1 MAPKICN
8 YGQNTIILP
17 GIFTSPI
24 MNLNLLKKALPHLIA
39 IVIFLIVAVVYCR
52 PALEGKV
59 VFQHDMLGYK
69 GMAQQS
75 FEYKEKYGHF
85 PLWTESMFSGM
96 PAYNIAMDSKSK
108 ISIGWLSYILTWGLP
123 KPISFF
129 FLACVCFYILTLVL
143 RINSWIG
150 ILSALA
156 YAWST
161 YDPII
166 VVVGHE
172 TKMMAIAY
180 APGVIAGLLMI
191 FQRKWLLGAA
201 LLTCFFSFQVGTQ
214 HLQIVYYTLISAGLL
229 TLFYLVY
236 SWQQKQIKDALIG
249 VVIAAVSG
257 AIGFATFAVSNLPVQ
272 ELAKETMRGGRT
284 ELTGASNTNK
294 YISNNGLSKDYAFGW
309 SYGIAETFTLIAPEA
324 FGGGSSGK
332 EITGNSKFVDKMTE
346 AGVPE
351 DNALQ
356 MANGYAYWGAQP
368 FTAGPVYL
376 GAVCCFLFFL
386 GLVFVKGWQKWW
398 LLSVAL
404 TGILLAWGKNFPAL
418 NYFLFDHLPFY
429 NKFRAPALA
438 LVMPQ
443 FAFPLLGALGLN
455 QLLTGG
461 ESKEAVWKKFKMSLF
476 ITAGVLVL
484 LIGFY
489 FMADYKG
496 VNDAGLRDN
505 YTNGMLQ
512 QMSRGK
518 QPTPE
523 MQQQAREFGSSLI
536 KGLQSDRQSI
546 FGGDLLRSL
555 ALITAAVVLIGLY
568 LKDKFKQAILLGGL
582 ILLSSYDLLSVGR
595 RYLNEDSFA
604 DVSDFE
610 ASLAPTAAD
619 MKIKSDPEKNF
630 RVFDQS
636 AGDPFQDSRAS
647 YHHNSVGGYHP
658 AKLGLYQDL
667 IEHQLTKGNMMTFN
681 MLNTKYFIQRNPSTG
696 QSEALLNSNAFGPC
710 WLVQHIHYVKDG
722 NEEMKALDSLNTRD
736 TAIVQEKYRSAVKF
750 EPVPDSGASIRLIEN
765 LNDKI
770 TYKFSARTNQ
780 FAVFSEV
787 YYDKGWNVFLDGNK
801 TDYCKVDYILRG
813 MSVPAGEHTIEF
825 RFEPHSYELGDSL
838 GVWTSILA
846 YLLVIT
852 AIAAE
857 WRKRRQNMP
866 EKTHKEK
873 SRQEKNPQV

>member
-1 MAPKICN
+1 
-8 YGQNTIILP
+8 
-17 GIFTSPI
+17 
-24 MNLNLLKKALPHLIA
+24 MNRNLFKAALPHIIA
-39 IVIFLIVAVVYCR
+39 VGIFLIVAVVYCK
-52 PALEGKV
+52 PALDGKV

-69 GMAQQS
+69 GMVQQS
-75 FEYKEKYGHF
+75 LEYKDKYGHF

-96 PAYNIAMDSKSK
+96 PAYNIAMEAKYK
-108 ISIGWLSYILTWGLP
+108 LSIGYLSYVLTWGLP

-129 FLACVCFYILTLVL
+129 FLACVCFYILTQVL
-143 RINSWIG
+143 RISPWIG
-150 ILSALA
+150 ILSAMA

-172 TKMMAIAY
+172 TKMLAIAY
-180 APGVIAGLLMI
+180 APGVIAGLLVI
-191 FQRKWLLGAA
+191 FRGRYLLGAA
-201 LLTCFFSFQVGTQ
+201 LLTSFFSFQVGTQ
-214 HLQIVYYTLISAGLL
+214 HLQVVYYTLISAGLL
-229 TLFYLVY
+229 TLFFLVN
-236 SWQQKQIKDALIG
+236 SWQQGQLKNGLIG
-249 VVIAAVSG
+249 VGIAIICG
-257 AIGFATFAVSNLPVQ
+257 GIGFATLAVANLPVQ

-309 SYGIAETFTLIAPEA
+309 SYGIGETLTLIAPEA

-346 AGVPE
+346 VGVPE

-368 FTAGPVYL
+368 FTNGPVYL

-398 LLSVAL
+398 LVSVAVV
-404 TGILLAWGKNFPAL
+404 GILLAWGKNFSAL

-429 NKFRAPALA
+429 NKFRAPAMA
-438 LVMPQ
+438 LVLPQ

-461 ESKEAVWKKFKMSLF
+461 ESKEAVWKKFRKVVF
-476 ITAGVLVL
+476 ITAGVLVV

-496 VNDAGLRDN
+496 VNDTGLRDN
-505 YTNGMLQ
+505 YSNALLQ
-512 QMSRGK
+512 QLARGQ

-523 MQQQAREFGSSLI
+523 MQQQARDFGNAII

-546 FGGDLLRSL
+546 FGGDLLRTFL
-555 ALITAAVVLIGLY
+555 LIAAAVVLVGLY
-568 LKDKFKQAILLGGL
+568 LKDKFRQGILLGAL

-595 RYLNEDSFA
+595 RYLNEESFA
-604 DVSDFE
+604 EPADFE

-619 MKIKSDPEKNF
+619 MKIKSDPDKNF

-647 YHHNSVGGYHP
+647 YHHNSVGGYSP

-667 IEHQLTKGNMMTFN
+667 IEHQLTKGNMMVFN
-681 MLNTKYFIQRNPSTG
+681 MLNTRYFIQRNPSTG
-696 QSEALLNSNAFGPC
+696 QSDAMLNANAFGPC
-710 WLVQHIHYVKDG
+710 WLVKNIHYVKDG

-736 TAIVQEKYRSAVKF
+736 TAIVQEKYRALVKG
-750 EPVPDSGASIRLIEN
+750 EPVPDSSASIKLIEN

-770 TYKFSARTNQ
+770 TYKVSARTNQ

-801 TDYCKVDYILRG
+801 ADYCKVDYILRG

-825 RFEPHSYELGDSL
+825 RFEPRSYELGDIIGFSA
-838 GVWTSILA
+838 SILA
-846 YLLVIT
+846 YLIVII
-852 AIAAE
+852 AIVAE
-857 WRKRRQNMP
+857 WRKRQTA
-866 EKTHKEK
+866 K
-873 SRQEKNPQV
+873 